1 MAKKIRIKF
10 KSKVESK
17 SGKEPIR
24 MEGGD
29 AGIIST
35 RLQVAFENIKNKK
48 EKKDEKP
55 KES

>member
-29 AGIIST
+29 AGILSDRIMIE
-35 RLQVAFENIKNKK
+35 VKKNKEK
-48 EKKDEKP
+48 KKDEKP
-55 KES
+55 KEN